1 MDALAADPSGMT
13 PAAIGTLLSATPA
26 MLIVGYGVSRAG
38 ASFCNEARNAVF
50 AKITQNSIRTV
61 AIKVFSHL
69 HGLDLAFHL
78 NRQTG
83 AVARVIDR
91 GTRGINFIMR
101 FVIAIIVTR
110 ALQYSMSF
118 NIFMMTCCSSM
129 VFNVVPTALEVS
141 LVAGILAYKC
151 GPAFA
156 ALTAGTIATYTG
168 FTFWV
173 TQWRSQFRK
182 EMNRAESEAGAKA
195 IDSLINY
202 ETVKFFGNELHEQRR
217 YDTHLSKYEK
227 AAVETQQ
234 SLSLLNFGQNAI
246 FSTALVAAM
255 LLSAQG
261 IAQGELT
268 VGDLVMINGL
278 LFQVG
283 VSGADFFY
291 RYTCISMA
299 K

>member
-1 MDALAADPSGMT
+1 MDPSGMT
-13 PAAIGTLLSATPA
+13 PAAIGAVVSATPA
-26 MLIVGYGVSRAG
+26 MLIVGYGVSRVG

-61 AIKVFSHL
+61 ANKVFTHL

-101 FVIAIIVTR
+101 FVRCHYTVIAFKIN
-110 ALQYSMSF
+110 Y
-118 NIFMMTCCSSM
+118 IFQRDFLMTCCSSM

-278 LFQVG
+278 LFQVQLLLEL
-283 VSGADFFY
+283 F
-291 RYTCISMA
+291 
-299 K
+299 